1 MGHLGLVSIWLAST
15 LSLQLGVLGQMLQS
29 LYIYINVEESSES
42 PSHIEMKRS
51 MCQIKVISEDVWDVL
66 ESGIK

>member
-1 MGHLGLVSIWLAST
+1 
-15 LSLQLGVLGQMLQS
+15 MLQT